1 MELNTRQTKHLRSL
15 AHALKPVVR
24 IGQKGLT
31 EAVLAELEIAL
42 DHHELIKVKIAG
54 DRDERSRIIDDITSQ
69 TSASKIALTGAVAV
83 LFRRNPEAPVVDLKK
98 NKT

>member
-1 MELNTRQTKHLRSL
+1 MEINTRQTKQLRSL

-31 EAVLAELEIAL
+31 DAVLAELEIAL

-54 DRDERSRIIDDITSQ
+54 DREERNQVIGRITEQ
-69 TSASKIALTGAVAV
+69 TTAHKIALTGAVAV
-83 LFRRNPEAPVVDLKK
+83 LFRRNPKSPVIDLKK
-98 NKT
+98 NN

>member
-1 MELNTRQTKHLRSL
+1 MELNNRQTKHLRSL

-31 EAVLAELEIAL
+31 DAVVAELEIAL

-54 DRDERSRIIDDITSQ
+54 EREERDLVVSHITQ
-69 TSASKIALTGAVAV
+69 RTAAQKIALTGAVAV
-83 LFRRNPEAPVVDLKK
+83 LFRRNPKSPVIDLKNK
-98 NKT
+98 N